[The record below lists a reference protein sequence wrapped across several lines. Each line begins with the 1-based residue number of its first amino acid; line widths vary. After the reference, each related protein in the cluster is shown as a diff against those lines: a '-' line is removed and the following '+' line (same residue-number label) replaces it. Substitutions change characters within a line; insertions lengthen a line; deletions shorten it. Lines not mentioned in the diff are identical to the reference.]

1 MGDTLIIL
9 LSLTS
14 STLGSLIALAIW
26 FHWDIEG
33 FWEQRRLEHGKK
45 LDQRQLE
52 AARKHGY
59 KTDY

>member
-1 MGDTLIIL
+1 MIWFWVATIL
-9 LSLTS
+9 ASAVGNMLS
-14 STLGSLIALAIW
+14 LAIW

-33 FWEQRRLEHGKK
+33 FWQQRRLEHGKQ
-45 LDQRQLE
+45 LDQRSLE